1 MTEQQD
7 TDVMGNG
14 SIEPGEMTS
23 SVAATLYSFNQIQR
37 VRDLLARFYG
47 ARKTVHF
54 YASDHPASEATV
66 AGLFDALDR
75 FFREGV
81 DVEIALYESE
91 LHFGQQFLP
100 EESVIFDQLIRDLM
114 ALGVGS
120 IVFRR
125 GLTVSE
131 LTRGVSIMATDAHS
145 AAIAGGLPRM
155 LSEAQVT
162 NISVGTVKALRTIE
176 KSNLTPED
184 ARASYDDAIGLLR
197 EVDHLISRNRTVNG
211 AMVRGFVRSLV
222 DNVVSNRYAMLELA
236 GLKSYD
242 EYTYYHCANVAI
254 LSLALGST
262 LTQDSRFL
270 VSLGTGALLHDIGKM
285 SISLDLL
292 NKPGPLTAEEWTA
305 IKNHPVAGAIQAA
318 SIPGLDKAALVIILE
333 HHQRYDG
340 NGYPNVTNSRP
351 QHLASRIVAV
361 ADAFDAMTSR
371 RAYSSARTAVD
382 AMQILAESGD
392 VALDPTLTRLFT
404 LIMGIYPPRS
414 VVRLSDSRVGIVLR
428 PSTHDLLKPVVKV
441 ITEQDGTM
449 VDGHTV
455 DLSSESGLA
464 VTAVLDPHD
473 LNIDV
478 SDYL

>member
-1 MTEQQD
+1 VTEPQN
-7 TDVMGNG
+7 TDVMGDESMSSG
-14 SIEPGEMTS
+14 TTTS
-23 SVAATLYSFNQIQR
+23 SLQAVVYSVNQIQR
-37 VRDLLARFYG
+37 ARDLLAKFYG
-47 ARKTVHF
+47 ARKTILF

-125 GLTVSE
+125 GLTMSE
-131 LTRGVSIMATDAHS
+131 LSRGISIMATDPLS
-145 AAIAGGLPRM
+145 ASVAGGLSRM
-155 LSEAQVT
+155 FTEADVT
-162 NISVGTVKALRTIE
+162 NIAVGTIKALRSIE
-176 KSNLTPED
+176 KSELTPED

-197 EVDHLISRNRTVNG
+197 EVDNLISRNRTVNG
-211 AMVRGFVRSLV
+211 AMVRGSVRSLV

-270 VSLGTGALLHDIGKM
+270 VALGTGALLHDIGKM
-285 SISLDLL
+285 SISLDIL
-292 NKPGPLTAEEWTA
+292 NKPGPLTAEEWTT

-318 SIPGLDKAALVIILE
+318 SIPGLDKAALVIIHE

-340 NGYPNVTNSRP
+340 NGYPAVMNSRP

-371 RAYSSARTAVD
+371 RAYSSARTAVES
-382 AMQILAESGD
+382 MQVLAESGN

-414 VVRLSDSRVGIVLR
+414 VVRLSDSRVGIVMH
-428 PSTHDLLKPVVKV
+428 PSANDLLKPVVKV

-449 VDGHTV
+449 IEGHAV
-455 DLSSESGLA
+455 DLSAESQLA
-464 VTAVLDPHD
+464 VTAVLDPQD

-478 SDYL
+478 GDYL